1 MKLTAILAALLALSL
16 IPAATAADLAATC
29 SSMSLNSLQDYIDLS
44 GDQCSVDI
52 VNYSHFTFSS
62 YGTGTLLTA
71 SDIKLTA
78 VPLPDGLSGGFSI
91 STISGLPFSV
101 GEGLTANYQIFWSFV
116 IDSGPVSGAANLDM
130 DPPFG
135 DTSITETICPDS
147 SFDGTICYNYP
158 QTLTV
163 TTIPSHLHDSKIFTQ
178 QVLNFAQVLTTITLN
193 GVGITGGSGFDSE
206 TALETITDSS
216 TPEPGTSI
224 LLLGGLAATGFASSR
239 KRTQ

>member
-1 MKLTAILAALLALSL
+1 MRLISLVAVSLAIAFGPSA
-16 IPAATAADLAATC
+16 IAADLATAC
-29 SSMSLNSLQDYIDLS
+29 SSMSLTSLQDYIDLS

-135 DTSITETICPDS
+135 DTTITETICPDS

-163 TTIPSHLHDSKIFTQ
+163 TTIPSHLHDSVVFSQ
-178 QVLNFAQVLTTITLN
+178 PVLNFAQVLTTITLN

-206 TALETITDSS
+206 AGLETITDSS
-216 TPEPGTSI
+216 TPEPGTSL
-224 LLLGGLAATGFASSR
+224 LLLGGLAATGLASSR
-239 KRTQ
+239 RRTQ